1 MEVALFLVLAGVT
14 VLAALGVVLLRN
26 VFRAGLALL
35 LCFFAVAGVYALLG
49 ADFLAAVQVLIYV
62 GAIGVFLLLALM
74 LTREAPRG
82 SPEGR
87 LVAPAAVLGALVLGA
102 LAFAVS
108 NTPWRVI
115 SPAPPQPTTEGLA
128 RGLFSLDQGF
138 VLPFEIA
145 SVLLLAAIIGAIV
158 LVREK

>member
-1 MEVALFLVLAGVT
+1 LEVALFLVLAGVT

-87 LVAPAAVLGALVLGA
+87 LVAPARPPSMPPRRWPCYWILL
-102 LAFAVS
+102 
-108 NTPWRVI
+108 I
-115 SPAPPQPTTEGLA
+115 SSWATEAG
-128 RGLFSLDQGF
+128 
-138 VLPFEIA
+138 
-145 SVLLLAAIIGAIV
+145 IG
-158 LVREK
+158 K